1 MDDLRG
7 SHPLPGSG
15 VRRWHF
21 AARIAVVKRESA
33 AGDFQA
39 NAVSRAKKARRWLE
53 IESPVMNFIRG
64 VSARRKKP
72 TRTRDADA
80 NKLRS
85 ATGTDAHQF
94 RRAVSVSRGSGAVQ
108 RDPRRTKNSQR
119 RSQRRARI
127 DEHVVAEL
135 ERALVELSARR
146 RRPA

>member
-15 VRRWHF
+15 VRGWHF

-33 AGDFQA
+33 AGDFQP
-39 NAVSRAKKARRWLE
+39 NAVSRTKKARRGLE
-53 IESPVMNFIRG
+53 IKSPVMHFIRG

-85 ATGTDAHQF
+85 PIRADAHEF
-94 RRAVSVSRGSGAVQ
+94 RGEIG
-108 RDPRRTKNSQR
+108 
-119 RSQRRARI
+119 
-127 DEHVVAEL
+127 
-135 ERALVELSARR
+135 
-146 RRPA
+146 